1 MTKDNIPFQLQ
12 HILDSMLN
20 SKENVYVRGN
30 YRNRLDIIRTEINKA
45 IAKYDNEV
53 LLADTSRGKKRR
65 A

>member
-1 MTKDNIPFQLQ
+1 MTKENIPFQLQ

-20 SKENVYVRGN
+20 PKENVYVRGN

-53 LLADTSRGKKRR
+53 LLVGSTRKKKR

>member
-1 MTKDNIPFQLQ
+1 MTKENIPFQLQ

-20 SKENVYVRGN
+20 PKENVYVRGN

-53 LLADTSRGKKRR
+53 LLIGSTRKKKR

>member
-1 MTKDNIPFQLQ
+1 MSKENIPFQLQ

-30 YRNRLDIIRTEINKA
+30 YRTRLDIIRTEINKA

-53 LLADTSRGKKRR
+53 MMAGASRGKKKR